1 MKAGSLGTRWIAGA
15 VLAAATVASPA
26 LAQTAAPGGGGGA
39 VGPLALVAQ
48 FAPFLLVFV
57 IMYFLLIRPQQQRQQ
72 ELTKLQGA
80 LKKGDRVVTTSGIFD
95 TIVGVDEDKAVLRV
109 DENVKIE
116 FQRSTIVGLVAEK
129 K

>member
-1 MKAGSLGTRWIAGA
+1 MDRRSRARGGHGCLAGPCAD
-15 VLAAATVASPA
+15 
-26 LAQTAAPGGGGGA
+26 GGSGRRR
-39 VGPLALVAQ
+39 
-48 FAPFLLVFV
+48 LVFV

-80 LKKGDRVVTTSGIFD
+80 LKKGDRVVTTSGIFG

>member
-15 VLAAATVASPA
+15 VLSAATFAVPA
-26 LAQTAAPGGGGGA
+26 HAQTAAPGGA

-80 LKKGDRVVTTSGIFD
+80 LKKGDRVVTTSGIYG
-95 TIVGVDEDKAVLRV
+95 TIVGVDDEKAVLRV